1 MFCNGCAHGKNH
13 QVPFPVNEPR
23 VRSHKIGVFCHA
35 DVCGAMRIPSIGDF
49 GYLIRF
55 KRDQGASRS
64 VYYILNKSN
73 AYESFQ
79 SLGENHLEKLE
90 VRLPS

>member
-1 MFCNGCAHGKNH
+1 MFCSGCAHGKNH

-23 VRSHKIGVFCHA
+23 DRSHKIGVFCHA
-35 DVCGAMRIPSIGDF
+35 DVCGPMSAPSIGDF
-49 GYLIRF
+49 EYLIRF
-55 KRDQGASRS
+55 KCDQGAYRI